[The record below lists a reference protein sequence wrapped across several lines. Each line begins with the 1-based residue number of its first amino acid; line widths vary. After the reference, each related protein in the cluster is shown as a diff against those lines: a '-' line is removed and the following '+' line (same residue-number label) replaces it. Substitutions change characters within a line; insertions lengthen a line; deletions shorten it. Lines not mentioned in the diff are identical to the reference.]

1 MHGKQKHFIEGDLM
15 SGNWQRNAALFIGS
29 QIISMFGSFLV
40 QYAIS
45 WYITLHTQSGVMMT
59 LSIICGMI
67 PTFLVSPFAGV
78 WADRFDRKR
87 IIMIADSAIAVTILI
102 VAVFFFSGYRQY
114 WILYVALVVRAIG
127 AGFQSPAASAYL
139 PSLVPEA
146 KLMRVN
152 GLFGSIQSFVM
163 LVSPMVSA
171 ALLTFSSIE
180 YIFFIDVITAAFA
193 VVILL
198 FFLKL
203 PERERPKGKVELNYF
218 HDMRAGF
225 AYIAGHSYIRLFFVF
240 LAVLFFLCAPVAFLT
255 PLQVTRNFGKDVWR
269 LTAIEVVFSVGM
281 IAGGFLMSSWG
292 GFRNRVHTMAFAAV
306 CMGLFTVALGLIPWF
321 IPYLVVM
328 GLFGVLMPA
337 FNTPGTV
344 ILQEKVE
351 DEFRGRVFGVMTMI
365 STVMMPL
372 GMLVFGPIADTVRI
386 EYLLIGSGIALTLI
400 SLLLVLSRTLVRA
413 GIPASASHPSDGGEK
428 LL

>member
-1 MHGKQKHFIEGDLM
+1 M

-29 QIISMFGSFLV
+29 QTISMFGSFLV

-45 WYITLHTQSGVMMT
+45 WYITLNTQSGVMMT

-87 IIMIADSAIAVTILI
+87 IIMIADSAIALTILI
-102 VAVFFFSGYRQY
+102 VAVFFFSGYRHY

-203 PERERPKGKVELNYF
+203 PERERPKGKVELSYF

-225 AYIAGHSYIRLFFVF
+225 AYIAGHSYIRLF
-240 LAVLFFLCAPVAFLT
+240 
-255 PLQVTRNFGKDVWR
+255 
-269 LTAIEVVFSVGM
+269 
-281 IAGGFLMSSWG
+281 LM
-292 GFRNRVHTMAFAAV
+292 RHKKP
-306 CMGLFTVALGLIPWF
+306 CP
-321 IPYLVVM
+321 
-328 GLFGVLMPA
+328 
-337 FNTPGTV
+337 
-344 ILQEKVE
+344 
-351 DEFRGRVFGVMTMI
+351 
-365 STVMMPL
+365 
-372 GMLVFGPIADTVRI
+372 
-386 EYLLIGSGIALTLI
+386 
-400 SLLLVLSRTLVRA
+400 SRF
-413 GIPASASHPSDGGEK
+413 
-428 LL
+428 